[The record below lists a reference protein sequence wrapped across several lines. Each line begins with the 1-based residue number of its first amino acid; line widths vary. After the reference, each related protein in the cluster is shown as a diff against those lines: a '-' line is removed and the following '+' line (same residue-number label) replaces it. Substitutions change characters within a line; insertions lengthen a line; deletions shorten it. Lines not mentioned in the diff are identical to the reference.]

1 MLRRTKLADE
11 LANRIFAV
19 SDRSQAANL
28 AIRFGYCHSYRFGM
42 DIQPKNRNFSLMT
55 GSLRL
60 WLWTGVLNKLS
71 LTHD

>member
-1 MLRRTKLADE
+1 M
-11 LANRIFAV
+11 
-19 SDRSQAANL
+19 
-28 AIRFGYCHSYRFGM
+28 
-42 DIQPKNRNFSLMT
+42 PKNRNFSLMT

>member
-1 MLRRTKLADE
+1 MNLRIESSRW
-11 LANRIFAV
+11 
-19 SDRSQAANL
+19 DRSQAANL
-28 AIRFGYCHSYRFGM
+28 TIRFGYGYSYRFGM
-42 DIQPKNRNFSLMT
+42 DIHAQNRNFSLMT